1 MWKWKKKQ
9 KANEETEEIPSSKDE
24 EGQVSVA
31 TEEMPSSKEEEKV
44 SEAIQETAASKEDEQ
59 VSTVTEEITPS
70 NKEEEVST
78 ATEKTSSP
86 KEEEKAGEATQET
99 TALKEEQISAV
110 TEETPSIE
118 EVSPPGV
125 FIFGKRIESR
135 FKKFITVVISIFLLP
150 PVVLFGLLVIT
161 SVVLIAFP
169 LISIALPITLLSLCI
184 LLIALPVVIPFLTVI
199 TLITGKGNVHFGL
212 KNKKFAIKVLGIT
225 FPPHA
230 DRER

>member
-9 KANEETEEIPSSKDE
+9 KANEEAKEIPSSKDE
-24 EGQVSVA
+24 EEQVSVA

-44 SEAIQETAASKEDEQ
+44 SEAIQETTAS
-59 VSTVTEEITPS
+59 
-70 NKEEEVST
+70 
-78 ATEKTSSP
+78 
-86 KEEEKAGEATQET
+86 
-99 TALKEEQISAV
+99 KEEQISAV
-110 TEETPSIE
+110 TEETPSLE
-118 EVSPPGV
+118 EVSPSGV

-135 FKKFITVVISIFLLP
+135 FKKFITVLISIFLLP

-199 TLITGKGNVHFGL
+199 TLITGKGKIHFGL
-212 KNKKFAIKVLGIT
+212 KNKKFAIKVLGVT

-230 DRER
+230 DR

>member
-24 EGQVSVA
+24 EEQISVA
-31 TEEMPSSKEEEKV
+31 TEEMPSSKE
-44 SEAIQETAASKEDEQ
+44 DEQ
-59 VSTVTEEITPS
+59 ISTVTEE
-70 NKEEEVST
+70 
-78 ATEKTSSP
+78 TSSP
-86 KEEEKAGEATQET
+86 EEEEKVSEATQET
-99 TALKEEQISAV
+99 TASKEEQFSAV
-110 TEETPSIE
+110 TEETSSIE
-118 EVSPPGV
+118 EVSPSGV

-135 FKKFITVVISIFLLP
+135 FKKFITILISIFLLP
-150 PVVLFGLLVIT
+150 PVVLFGLFVVT

-199 TLITGKGNVHFGL
+199 TLITGKGKVHFGL
-212 KNKKFAIKVLGIT
+212 KNKKFAIKALGIT

-230 DRER
+230 GR

>member
-1 MWKWKKKQ
+1 MWKRKKKQ
-9 KANEETEEIPSSKDE
+9 QADVEVEETPSSE
-24 EGQVSVA
+24 EEEEQVSVA
-31 TEEMPSSKEEEKV
+31 TEETPSSKEEEKDN
-44 SEAIQETAASKEDEQ
+44 EAIQETASSNEDEQ
-59 VSTVTEEITPS
+59 VSTVIEE
-70 NKEEEVST
+70 
-78 ATEKTSSP
+78 TSSP
-86 KEEEKAGEATQET
+86 KEEEKTSEATQET
-99 TALKEEQISAV
+99 TASKEAQISVV

-118 EVSPPGV
+118 EVSPSGV

-135 FKKFITVVISIFLLP
+135 FKKFITVLISIFLLP

-169 LISIALPITLLSLCI
+169 LISIALPIALLSLCI

-225 FPPHA
+225 FPPYVG
-230 DRER
+230 R